1 MRMNTSETDTIRFT
15 PSASKARQVAS
26 GWLEGQLLVATPQV
40 KGDMFA
46 QSVIYLFVHNEEGA
60 MGLVLNKPLDQI
72 QTSEVLEQLGIETAA
87 QIAALPVLHGGPVE
101 EQRGF
106 LLHSGD
112 YTSDTSLRAENGLS
126 VTASAAILKAIAEG
140 KGPRQRLLL
149 LGYAGWGGGQLEA
162 EMEQN
167 SWISVPATPEL
178 VFHAQSDELW
188 ALAAGSL
195 GIDMGRFS
203 PTAGHA

>member
-1 MRMNTSETDTIRFT
+1 MNTPDADSIRLNSSSS
-15 PSASKARQVAS
+15 PQARHVAQ

-72 QTSEVLEQLGIETAA
+72 QTSEVLDQLGIEAGP
-87 QIAALPVLHGGPVE
+87 QMRPLPVLHGGPVE

-112 YTSDTSLRAENGLS
+112 YASDTSLRAENGLS
-126 VTASAAILKAIAEG
+126 VTASAAILKAIAQG
-140 KGPRQRLLL
+140 RGPHHRLLL
-149 LGYAGWGGGQLEA
+149 LGYAGWGAGQLEA

-178 VFHAQSDELW
+178 VFHEEPDELW
-188 ALAAGSL
+188 SLAAGSL